1 MANQEP
7 VFQIPRFL
15 IVFFNSDIFSRVLT
29 FCVQV
34 LLLIS
39 INIMVPYKSD
49 FTKNNYDLFIKGPAV
64 LLSRDYTIHLS
75 RVCTIHGRDVLKFS
89 DICKIFPE
97 FLWVIKYSCIELSSS
112 LIFISLVF
120 FLILTF
126 LISDESGQTPTRQK
140 SSSLSGQF
148 KSFKNS
154 TNANHKSFW
163 IILLY
168 CCININK
175 QSYPNQEFD
184 GKGESG
190 SMNRLDSWTV
200 SKGCSASQIDIIS
213 IP

>member
-1 MANQEP
+1 MVDILANQEP

-64 LLSRDYTIHLS
+64 ILSRDYTIHLS

-120 FLILTF
+120 FFNFDFPNKWRIRSNAYATKILF
-126 LISDESGQTPTRQK
+126 SERPIQIFQK
-140 SSSLSGQF
+140 F
-148 KSFKNS
+148 NKCKS
-154 TNANHKSFW
+154 
-163 IILLY
+163 
-168 CCININK
+168 
-175 QSYPNQEFD
+175 
-184 GKGESG
+184 
-190 SMNRLDSWTV
+190 
-200 SKGCSASQIDIIS
+200 
-213 IP
+213 